1 MPSISSHSLSS
12 VLKRIRAILE
22 EKVSIYKIWIR
33 AELSS
38 IKLHRPTGHY
48 YLDLVETKGTVTVAK
63 CSATIW
69 NSNAIRIKS
78 ELKSD
83 FENILKNGNEFLFLA
98 NITFSELYGLSLNIH
113 QVDLNF
119 SLGDL
124 EKRKQAT
131 IKQLSAEGLLDLN
144 KQKPIPRVV
153 QKIALIGSPG
163 TDGYVDFNK
172 QLKQNAYGFVFEVT
186 DFPASV
192 QGDNAV
198 DEICMQLEKLNNYRF
213 DCIVL
218 IRGGGSKLDLDV
230 FNQYKLAKTI
240 ATHNLPVFTGIG
252 HENDFSVVDMV
263 AARYFKTPSALGAH
277 IVENARNFQVE
288 VNTYWVYIKEIYSRY
303 IDNQKAWLELN
314 IHTLTTKSISTTQLR
329 RGELHTTM
337 NRINSLIAYELN
349 NEKQRLALAKEI
361 LSTKPGMLIQQRR
374 TEVKNSLV
382 LIQMG
387 ISSKITQA
395 VDNNNFILSMISS
408 ISVNQCREK
417 RNNLENILQIIGG
430 YHPKSI
436 LTKGYAIPRH
446 KGKLLTDQHLY
457 INDTIE
463 LELHNRTLL
472 VSFIKQK

>member
-1 MPSISSHSLSS
+1 MEEDKSYKLSI
-12 VLKRIRAILE
+12 VLKRIRTILE
-22 EKVSIYKIWIR
+22 EKVNGHKLWIR

-48 YLDLVETKGTVTVAK
+48 YLDLVETNGTSTIAK

-69 NSNAIRIKS
+69 NTNAIKIKS
-78 ELKSD
+78 DLQSD
-83 FENILKNGNEFLFLA
+83 FDNILKNGNEFLFLA
-98 NITFSELYGLSLNIH
+98 TITFSELYGLKLNILE
-113 QVDLNF
+113 VDINF

-131 IKQLSAEGLLDLN
+131 IEQLTAEGLLELN
-144 KQKPIPRVV
+144 KQRPIPRVV

-172 QLKQNAYGFVFEVT
+172 QLTHNTYGFVFEVT

-198 DEICMQLEKLNNYRF
+198 DEICQQLEKLNNLRF

-230 FNQYKLAKTI
+230 FNNYKLAKTI

-252 HENDFSVVDMV
+252 HENDFSVADMV

-277 IVENARNFQVE
+277 IVETARNFQVE
-288 VNTYWVYIKEIYSRY
+288 ISTYWVYIKEIYNRY
-303 IDNQKAWLELN
+303 IENQKAWLELN
-314 IHTLTTKSISTTQLR
+314 IHTLSTKSISTTQFR
-329 RGELHTTM
+329 RGDLHTAM
-337 NRINSLIAYELN
+337 NRINALIAYELN
-349 NEKQRLALAKEI
+349 NEKQRLALAQEI
-361 LSTKPGMLIQQRR
+361 FTTKPGMIIQQNR
-374 TEVKNSLV
+374 TEVKNTLV
-382 LIQMG
+382 LIQVS

-395 VDNNNFILSMISS
+395 VDINNFLLSMITS
-408 ISVNQCREK
+408 IGLNQCREK
-417 RNNLENILQIIGG
+417 RSNLENLLQIIDG

-436 LTKGYAIPRH
+436 LNKGYAIPRH
-446 KGKLLTDQHLY
+446 KGSLLAEQQLHVS
-457 INDTIE
+457 DTIE

-472 VSFIKQK
+472 VSYIKQK